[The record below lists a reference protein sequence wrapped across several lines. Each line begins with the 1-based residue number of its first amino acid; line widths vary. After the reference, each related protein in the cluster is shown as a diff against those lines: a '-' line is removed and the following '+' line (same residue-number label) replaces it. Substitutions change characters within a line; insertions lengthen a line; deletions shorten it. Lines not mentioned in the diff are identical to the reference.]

1 MISPGSSS
9 PLSHRSIVAGVI
21 IAAVRIPPA
30 PGNRRRPNH
39 IDVQLSQNEA
49 KAFYD
54 RSSNQLLYS
63 ALHGLTGKPILNG
76 DWDTYRAVNQRYAD
90 AILRELRAGDLV
102 WVHDYHLM
110 LVPRLVR
117 ARYPCARMNFF
128 FHVPFASAE
137 KFMRIPAASSLIDGV
152 LGADG
157 IEFESSESA
166 SNFLM
171 AVASTGVYAT
181 RATVVEDAGRPVCVF
196 ARSGARSTDWRH
208 GFRRAPVTRRAS

>member
-9 PLSHRSIVAGVI
+9 PFSPRSVVAGVV
-21 IAAVRIPPA
+21 IAAVQIPPS
-30 PGNRRRPNH
+30 PGNRRRPKH
-39 IDVQLSQNEA
+39 IDVQLSQNEV

-54 RSSNQLLYS
+54 RFSSQLLHS
-63 ALHGLTGKPILNG
+63 ALHGLTGKPVLNG

-117 ARYPCARMNFF
+117 ARFPCARMSFF
-128 FHVPFASAE
+128 FHVPFASVE
-137 KFMRIPAASSLIDGV
+137 TFMRIPFASALIDGV

-157 IEFESSESA
+157 IEFETAESA
-166 SNFLM
+166 SNFLA
-171 AVASTGVYAT
+171 AVTS
-181 RATVVEDAGRPVCVF
+181 RARIVTTLRLGNERLLVWFD
-196 ARSGARSTDWRH
+196 
-208 GFRRAPVTRRAS
+208 RRG